1 MPFTFSHPIA
11 VLPLAYLPKRW
22 VSLTGLIIGS
32 IIPDFE
38 YFLRMR
44 MQSDY
49 SHTLAGVF
57 WLDLPLAVILAFAF
71 HNIVRD
77 VLFDN
82 FPGFLQS
89 RFAVYK
95 QFDWNSYFKKNW
107 IVVILSV
114 LIGIFSHLLWDS
126 FTHETG
132 WFVERYEWFRETVG
146 IGGLQLPVFKIL
158 QYSSTVLG
166 GLALLLVIWK
176 MPVSNIA
183 SVKVN
188 IGYWIVFVAVVALVL
203 FVRLMT
209 GLNYKLYGHVIV
221 NFISALLIALI
232 LTPLLIKKR
241 KV

>member
-32 IIPDFE
+32 VIPDFE

-49 SHTLAGVF
+49 SHTLGGVF
-57 WLDLPLAVILAFAF
+57 WLDLPLAVVLAFTF

-77 VLFDN
+77 ALFDN
-82 FPGFLQS
+82 LPGFLQT
-89 RFAVYK
+89 RFAGYK

-107 IVVILSV
+107 IVVIVSV

-132 WFVERYEWFRETVG
+132 WFVERYGWFGEIVG

-166 GLALLLVIWK
+166 GLALLLVVWK
-176 MPVSNIA
+176 MPAGNIPT
-183 SVKVN
+183 VKVN
-188 IGYWIVFVAVVALVL
+188 IRYWIVFVAIVALIL
-203 FVRLMT
+203 LVRLLT

-221 NFISALLIALI
+221 NFISALLMALI
-232 LTPLLIKKR
+232 LTPLLIKKC